1 MDLAAAQWRAL
12 AALLSCPT
20 PTAARTLSA
29 STSTPSA
36 SEAARVTKSVV
47 SRFVHMHGTVL
58 GSGPFLR
65 GFRLLLETQR
75 GAETT
80 VAWRL
85 KPAVLTQSG
94 GEAWMRDAVGLL
106 LVSAHRRRDC
116 EQGEGAYCPK
126 AQYCDD
132 GGGVGGQDAGAAA
145 AEEAGA
151 ARRAAAAESAGEA
164 GVEGTAEAVGA
175 PKAGTVARAT
185 GPRGVEVHDG
195 EECIGEWLAWSLPL
209 DLGDADIAD
218 ILSALPTHA
227 VLEHRGRPTG
237 SVFDAHRCGGDWL
250 TRRFNI
256 ESKVRASGPGAPSC

>member
-1 MDLAAAQWRAL
+1 MVPLPQTDPSKGDSDEQLLAACRAEESKQRAQFHMDLAAAQWRAL
-12 AALLSCPT
+12 AALLSCPP
-20 PTAARTLSA
+20 PTAARTLPA

-36 SEAARVTKSVV
+36 SVAARVTKSVV

-132 GGGVGGQDAGAAA
+132 GG
-145 AEEAGA
+145 
-151 ARRAAAAESAGEA
+151 
-164 GVEGTAEAVGA
+164 
-175 PKAGTVARAT
+175 
-185 GPRGVEVHDG
+185 
-195 EECIGEWLAWSLPL
+195 
-209 DLGDADIAD
+209 
-218 ILSALPTHA
+218 
-227 VLEHRGRPTG
+227 
-237 SVFDAHRCGGDWL
+237 
-250 TRRFNI
+250 
-256 ESKVRASGPGAPSC
+256 